1 MKIKILFLILV
12 LSLLIGCQSEVA
24 ENSEDTMEEKDL
36 IEKEVDDENSEF
48 YDDLDNA
55 LAELDELEN
64 S

>member
-12 LSLLIGCQSEVA
+12 LSLLIGCQSEVV
-24 ENSEDTMEEKDL
+24 ENSEDTVEEKDL

-48 YDDLDNA
+48 YDDLNNA
-55 LAELDELEN
+55 LVELDELEN